1 MGFLEVLPSVATRGQ
16 GKPAVLLASG
26 WFLAELMEQG
36 WYLPP
41 RPSGAGHRLGLGA
54 RLRCDAEEAVFLG
67 DRVRNGELP
76 GQAVR
81 AHSRVPQPDG
91 KPAGESGFHPGG
103 VGPVSTGPSALLPTL
118 SPLGVGRA
126 RKKLSICCGA
136 LGNSFPISGL
146 SLPTCK

>member
-54 RLRCDAEEAVFLG
+54 RLRCDAEEAVLLG
-67 DRVRNGELP
+67 DRV
-76 GQAVR
+76 
-81 AHSRVPQPDG
+81 
-91 KPAGESGFHPGG
+91 
-103 VGPVSTGPSALLPTL
+103 
-118 SPLGVGRA
+118 
-126 RKKLSICCGA
+126 
-136 LGNSFPISGL
+136 
-146 SLPTCK
+146 